1 MLINFFIFI
10 FKKISNEI
18 LKNDISYIVA
28 VFTINCVEYL
38 SVLMSFRLVIGSWLF
53 IFSRWFFYLSW
64 SYDKTYDARCS
75 LCAILM

>member
-53 IFSRWFFYLSW
+53 IFSR
-64 SYDKTYDARCS
+64 
-75 LCAILM
+75 